1 MAKSVKSAVKSAL
14 KPVAEKAKKV
24 TKRSLMIDIM
34 NANTDKSYE
43 EVSAL
48 IAQNVPGFTLAAAR
62 QAYRFLAKNGFATG
76 ETGAVTRAKTTKAP
90 KAAKAP
96 KSTLSA
102 DAKKDRLALIKEVGA
117 RRKAE
122 GLDRSFDG
130 KRGRPMTDDEAA
142 VAKEEIT
149 EMMNDLDSFKA
160 PKFLTKAQVRAL
172 V

>member
-14 KPVAEKAKKV
+14 KPKAEKAPKV
-24 TKRSLMIDIM
+24 TKRSMMIDIM

-48 IAQNVPGFTLAAAR
+48 IAANVPGFTLAAAR

-76 ETGAVTRAKTTKAP
+76 ETGTVTRAPRAAK
-90 KAAKAP
+90 AKAP

-122 GLDRSFDG
+122 GLDRSFNG
-130 KRGRPMTDDEAA
+130 KKGRPMTDDEAA
-142 VAKEEIT
+142 VAKEEISQ
-149 EMMNDLDSFKA
+149 MMNDLDSFKA

>member
-14 KPVAEKAKKV
+14 KPKAEKVKKV
-24 TKRSLMIDIM
+24 TKRSMMIDIM

-43 EVSAL
+43 DVAAI
-48 IAQNVPGFTLAAAR
+48 IAKKVPGFTLAAAR
-62 QAYRFLAKNGFATG
+62 QAYRFLAKNDFAKGDTG
-76 ETGAVTRAKTTKAP
+76 TVTRAARTTKAKAP
-90 KAAKAP
+90 KA
-96 KSTLSA
+96 TLSA
-102 DAKKDRLALIKEVGA
+102 GAKKDRLALIKEVGA

-122 GLDRSFDG
+122 GLDRSFNG
-130 KRGRPMTDDEAA
+130 AKSRAMTDDEAA
-142 VAKEEIT
+142 AAKEEIS

>member
-14 KPVAEKAKKV
+14 KPKAEKAPKV
-24 TKRSLMIDIM
+24 TKRSMMIDIM

-48 IAQNVPGFTLAAAR
+48 IAANVPGFTLAAAR

-76 ETGAVTRAKTTKAP
+76 ETGTVARASKAKAP
-90 KAAKAP
+90 KAPKA
-96 KSTLSA
+96 TLSA

-122 GLDRSFDG
+122 GLDRSFNG
-130 KRGRPMTDDEAA
+130 KKGRHMTDDEAA
-142 VAKEEIT
+142 AAKEEIA

>member
-1 MAKSVKSAVKSAL
+1 M
-14 KPVAEKAKKV
+14 
-24 TKRSLMIDIM
+24 MIDIM

-48 IAQNVPGFTLAAAR
+48 IAKKVPGFTLAAAR

-76 ETGAVTRAKTTKAP
+76 ETGTVTRAKST

-96 KSTLSA
+96 KATLSA

-117 RRKAE
+117 RRKAD